1 MAFPQVSFEV
11 QDALLASSF
20 ALPAQNA
27 TVNATAIDLTVAN
40 PVLAGTHGDL
50 VLSVPAT
57 TTATGQTQTFTI
69 QDSADNSTFAAV
81 AQLATLVLT
90 GVSNATPATERRWRL
105 PDSIRRYVRVSVT
118 SSATATSQTG
128 VTATLTLRT

>member
-27 TVNATAIDLTVAN
+27 TVNGPSIDLGNPN
-40 PVLAGTHGDL
+40 PVLAGTHSDL
-50 VLSVPAT
+50 VLAVPAT
-57 TTATGQTQTFTI
+57 TTATGQTQTFTV
-69 QDSADNSTFAAV
+69 QDSADNSSFAAV

-90 GVSNATPATERRWRL
+90 GASNATPATERRWRL
-105 PDSIRRYVRVSVT
+105 PSSVRQYVRVSVT

-128 VTATLTLRT
+128 VTAVLTLRT

>member
-1 MAFPQVSFEV
+1 MPYPQVSFEV

-27 TVNATAIDLTVAN
+27 TVNATSIDLGNVN
-40 PVLAGTHGDL
+40 PALAGTHGDL

-57 TTATGQTQTFTI
+57 TTATGQTQTFTV
-69 QDSADNSTFAAV
+69 QDSADNSTFSAV
-81 AQLATLVLT
+81 ASLATLVLT
-90 GVSNATPATERRWRL
+90 GVSNATAATDRRWRL

-118 SSATATSQTG
+118 SSATAGSQTG
-128 VTATLTLRT
+128 VTATLTFRT